1 MTDIHERALSA
12 AASVNWTP
20 GLSPRH
26 TARRVQDAVLRVI
39 DARVLQRLELIDRE
53 FDRTSAELE
62 REGAASAARTAATP
76 QSRTVTPFPDIFAMF
91 AAGFGGGL
99 AIGAG
104 RVVSRTPAGEMAV
117 VGPSVLV
124 LGIVAAV
131 LLIVGEIFARR
142 EGSTSTN
149 RALFLWFSTFLS
161 LVAAVGVS
169 VRLAVEEFTG
179 YGVAAVIVMAIVFVL
194 ALVFAIG
201 ATRRRLPDDGE
212 HAPRV
217 RPGSRERNE
226 LLSASETAQDRAH
239 DELEALDPAGREAFA
254 EAYAAGLAAAAGRD
268 TTARPLVKRLQSL
281 EWAAARYD
289 VEV

>member
-1 MTDIHERALSA
+1 MTDIRERATMA
-12 AASVNWTP
+12 ATTVQWAP

-26 TARRVQDAVLRVI
+26 TARRIQDAALRVL
-39 DARVLQRLELIDRE
+39 DARALQRLELIDRE

-62 REGAASAARTAATP
+62 RAAAASAAAAPTA
-76 QSRTVTPFPDIFAMF
+76 RGVTPFPDIVAMF

-99 AIGAG
+99 AVGAG

-124 LGIVAAV
+124 LGIVAGV
-131 LLIVGEIFARR
+131 LLLVGEIFARR
-142 EGSTSTN
+142 ESSTSTN
-149 RALFLWFSTFLS
+149 RSLFLWFTTFLS
-161 LVAAVGVS
+161 LVAGVGVS

-194 ALVFAIG
+194 ALVLAVG
-201 ATRRRLPDDGE
+201 ATRRRRPDDDE

-217 RPGSRERNE
+217 RAGARERNE

-239 DELEALDPAGREAFA
+239 DELGALGDEARAAFA
-254 EAYAAGLAAAAGRD
+254 EAYTAGLAAVSGRD
-268 TTARPLVKRLQSL
+268 VPDRSTVKRLQSL

-289 VEV
+289 LS